1 MISSFY
7 VGQLAHTRLSPRRH
21 SFRYRVFMPFV
32 DIEEIEPLVQQLPF
46 WSSNR
51 LGIARFL
58 RSDFLGAPEQPL
70 LDAVKQRI
78 QEETGST
85 FNGRVFLLA
94 NWRYFGLQNN
104 PIACYFCYD
113 QERLEYIIAEVTN
126 TPWGERH
133 SYVLTVDTDGSVFST
148 MFQKELHV
156 SPFNGMQQVYRWF
169 SNAPGNT
176 LGIKI
181 SNLED
186 GKPMF
191 HACLTLKSVPLTASN
206 GLKLIASYP
215 LETLK
220 VTAAIYWQAFILLLK
235 GLTLQPHPKN
245 NQSV

>member
-21 SFRYRVFMPFV
+21 CFRYRVFMPFV
-32 DIEEIEPLVQQLPF
+32 DIEQIDQLVAKLPL
-46 WSSNR
+46 WSHQHP
-51 LGIARFL
+51 GVARFL
-58 RSDFLGAPEQPL
+58 RNDFLGKPEQPL
-70 LDAVKQRI
+70 IDAVKQRI
-78 QEETGST
+78 LEETGAAFT
-85 FNGRVFLLA
+85 GRVFLLA

-104 PIACYFCYD
+104 PIACYFCYGD
-113 QERLEYIIAEVTN
+113 ERLDYIIAEVTN

-133 SYVLTVDTDGSVFST
+133 SYVLTVDSDGSVFST
-148 MFQKELHV
+148 LFHKQLHV

-169 SNAPGNT
+169 SNEPGDS

-191 HACLTLKSVPLTASN
+191 HACLTLKSVPLTARN

-245 NQSV
+245 NQSA